1 MSLRRVA
8 VFMGG
13 ISSEHPVSLRSGA
26 GMLQQLDPARFLGFP
41 VLIGQDNTWKW
52 PKALPSATLTLSAE
66 AATEILKTTP
76 SDWQAAAFPHFSEWP
91 SCDIALLALHG
102 VGGEDGR
109 LQGFFELAG
118 LPYTG
123 SSSSGSSLAMDKITS
138 KHLYRSHQIPT
149 ASFRTLSH
157 EDCQAS
163 GLDNKLDAFVAELG
177 LPLVVK
183 HPKGG
188 SSLGMGIA
196 KTREDLGRLTREL
209 AADTDALLFESF
221 VKGREVTCGVLEGH
235 APLAPTEIRPKQD
248 GFFTYEAKYQQGRTE
263 EITPAPMPE
272 ALIRRIQDLAWRCH
286 RALRLNVYSRTD
298 MIVMGEDLFVLE
310 TNNLPGFT
318 PTSILPQQAQHAG
331 LSYRALLTH
340 ILDTSWARF
349 TVSTPASSSTPSAI

>member
-1 MSLRRVA
+1 MTLRRVA

-26 GMLQQLDPARFLGFP
+26 GMLQQLDTNRFIGFP
-41 VLIGQDNTWKW
+41 VLIGLDNVWKW
-52 PKALPSATLTLSAE
+52 PKSLPSTTLTLSAE
-66 AATEILKTTP
+66 VAAEILKKTP
-76 SDWQAAAFPHFSEWP
+76 PDWQAAQFPHFSEWP
-91 SCDIALLALHG
+91 ACDIALLALHG

-123 SSSSGSSLAMDKITS
+123 SSSSGSSLSMDKITS

-149 ASFRTLSH
+149 APFRTLSP
-157 EDCQAS
+157 EEWQS
-163 GLDNKLDAFVAELG
+163 PSLDAKLDALTAELG
-177 LPLVVK
+177 LPIVVK

-209 AADTDALLFESF
+209 TADTDALLFESF

-248 GFFTYEAKYQQGRTE
+248 GFFTYEAKYQHGRTE

-272 ALIRRIQDLAWRCH
+272 NLIRRIQNLAWQCH

-298 MIVMGEDLFVLE
+298 MIVSGEDIFVLE

-318 PTSILPQQAQHAG
+318 PTSILPQQAHYAG
-331 LSYRALLTH
+331 LSYRDLLTH
-340 ILDTSWARF
+340 ILDQSWLRF
-349 TVSTPASSSTPSAI
+349 SSPASSTSTATSAV